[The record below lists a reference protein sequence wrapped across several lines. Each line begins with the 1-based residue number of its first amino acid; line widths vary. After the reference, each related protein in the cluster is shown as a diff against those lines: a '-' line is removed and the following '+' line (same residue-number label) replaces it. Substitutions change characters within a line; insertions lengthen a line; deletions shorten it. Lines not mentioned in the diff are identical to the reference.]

1 LNGIFR
7 KNSGTSIIDL
17 AVVEVDDVLLKSSKL
32 KSGLTMIEDLSK
44 TIVSEQEEEELE
56 YNHLDF

>member
-1 LNGIFR
+1 
-7 KNSGTSIIDL
+7 L

>member
-1 LNGIFR
+1 MFR

-32 KSGLTMIEDLSK
+32 KSGLTMIEELSK
-44 TIVSEQEEEELE
+44 TIVSEQEEELE